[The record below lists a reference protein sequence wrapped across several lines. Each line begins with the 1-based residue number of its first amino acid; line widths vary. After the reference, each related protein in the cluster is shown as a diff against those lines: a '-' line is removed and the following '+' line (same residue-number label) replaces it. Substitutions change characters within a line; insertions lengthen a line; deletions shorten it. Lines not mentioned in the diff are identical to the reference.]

1 MTFVIAPNAGP
12 NAAYT
17 RLPKVQAAEIAALT
31 WRRPEHPLESP
42 AMMPSA
48 LIDVQSDG
56 SFSVSSPVACIM
68 GLTVRGNTQA
78 LAISTWLHLPQRGS
92 AAKFMRLIILPTI
105 PF

>member
-1 MTFVIAPNAGP
+1 
-12 NAAYT
+12 
-17 RLPKVQAAEIAALT
+17 
-31 WRRPEHPLESP
+31 
-42 AMMPSA
+42 MMPSA

-68 GLTVRGNTQA
+68 CLTVRGNTQA
-78 LAISTWLHLPQRGS
+78 LAITTWLHLPQRGS